1 MKRRHLLAAAVA
13 LPVALVTS
21 SCEQTD
27 TSTTENDGR
36 STDASATTGGGTT
49 TQPLRFS
56 AIPDM
61 NTTEQTAKFL
71 KLADYLAAELG
82 VETEFIPAADY
93 DASVSKFVN
102 GEIHL
107 AWFGGLTGVQARAEV
122 DGARAIAQGAEDPQ
136 YLSYFIA
143 NVDTGLELS
152 DSFPVGIKDLK
163 FTFGSQKSTSGR
175 LMPEFF
181 IRQETGF
188 APGDWF
194 SQPVGYS
201 GAHDKTAKLVEA
213 GTWQAG
219 ALSYTTYDKL
229 VAEGNLDPAICK
241 IVWKTPRYAD
251 YNWTAHPDL
260 EPIFGEGFIGKLQ
273 DTLVGIKDEELLKIL
288 QRSSLIEAKNA
299 DFDGIANV
307 AKELGLLN

>member
-1 MKRRHLLAAAVA
+1 MNKRTFLAVAAA
-13 LPVALVTS
+13 LPFSLFTS
-21 SCEQTD
+21 SCEK
-27 TSTTENDGR
+27 R
-36 STDASATTGGGTT
+36 DASASGSDSGNAPV
-49 TQPLRFS
+49 QPLRFS

-61 NTTEQTAKFL
+61 NTTEQTAKFQ
-71 KLADYLAAELG
+71 KLADYLAKELG
-82 VETEFIPAADY
+82 VKTEFIPAADY

-122 DGARAIAQGAEDPQ
+122 DGAQAIAQGAEDPK

-143 NVDTGLELS
+143 NVDTGLEPS
-152 DSFPVGIKDLK
+152 ESFPEGIKDLK

-175 LMPEFF
+175 LMPEYF
-181 IRQETGF
+181 IRNATGS

-219 ALSYTTYDKL
+219 ALSYTTYDKM
-229 VAEGNLDPAICK
+229 VSEGKLDPEICK
-241 IVWKTPRYAD
+241 IVWKTPHYAD

-260 EPIFGEGFIGKLQ
+260 ETIFGAGFIAKLQ
-273 DTLVGIKDEELLKIL
+273 KTLIGIKDPELLKIL
-288 QRSSLIEAKNA
+288 QRSAIVEAKNA
-299 DFDGIANV
+299 DFQGIVDV
-307 AKELGLLN
+307 AKELSLLN

>member
-1 MKRRHLLAAAVA
+1 MKKRHFLAAALA
-13 LPVALVTS
+13 LPFAIFTS
-21 SCEQTD
+21 SCEKKD
-27 TSTTENDGR
+27 TSAT
-36 STDASATTGGGTT
+36 ASATETDGATTSSEGGPA

-61 NTTEQTAKFL
+61 NTTEQTVKFQ
-71 KLADYLAAELG
+71 KLADYLAETLG
-82 VETEFIPAADY
+82 VKTEFIPASDY

-122 DGARAIAQGAEDPQ
+122 EGALAIAQGAEDPQ

-143 NVDTGLELS
+143 NVDTGLEPS
-152 DSFPVGIKDLK
+152 DDFPVGIKDLK

-181 IRQETGF
+181 IREATGSG
-188 APGDWF
+188 PDDWF

-219 ALSYTTYDKL
+219 VLSYTTYDKM
-229 VAEGNLDPAICK
+229 VEEGNLDPAICK
-241 IVWKTPRYAD
+241 IIWKTPNYAD

-260 EPIFGEGFIGKLQ
+260 EKIFGEGFITKLQ
-273 DTLVGIKDEELLKIL
+273 KALIGIDDPELLKTL
-288 QRSSLIEAKNA
+288 QRSAMIEAKNE
-299 DFDGIANV
+299 DFQGIADV
-307 AKELGLLN
+307 ATALGLLN

>member
-1 MKRRHLLAAAVA
+1 MKKRNFLAAALA
-13 LPVALVTS
+13 LPFALL
-21 SCEQTD
+21 
-27 TSTTENDGR
+27 
-36 STDASATTGGGTT
+36 TTGCENKDTASTGSAVGGIVPSSEASPS
-49 TQPLRFS
+49 QPLRFS

-61 NTTEQTAKFL
+61 NTTEQTAKFK
-71 KLADYLAAELG
+71 KLADYFANELG
-82 VETEFIPAADY
+82 VKTEFIPAADY

-122 DGARAIAQGAEDPQ
+122 DGAQAIAQGAEDPR

-143 NVDTGLELS
+143 NVDTGLEPS
-152 DSFPVGIKDLK
+152 DSFPTAIRDLK

-181 IRQETGF
+181 IRNETGS
-188 APGDWF
+188 APGEWF

-219 ALSYTTYDKL
+219 ALSYTTYDKM
-229 VAEGNLDPAICK
+229 VAENKLDPEICK
-241 IVWKTPRYAD
+241 IVWKTPFYAD

-260 EPIFGEGFIGKLQ
+260 ETIFGAGFIAKLQ
-273 DTLVGIKDEELLKIL
+273 KTLIGIKDPELLKIL
-288 QRSSLIEAKNA
+288 QRSAMVEAKNA
-299 DFDGIANV
+299 DFQGIADV
-307 AKELGLLN
+307 ATELNLLN

>member
-1 MKRRHLLAAAVA
+1 MKKRQFLAAAMA
-13 LPVALVTS
+13 LPFAIFTT
-21 SCEQTD
+21 SCEKK
-27 TSTTENDGR
+27 
-36 STDASATTGGGTT
+36 DASGTETDGATAASAEGAAA
-49 TQPLRFS
+49 QPLRFS

-61 NTTEQTAKFL
+61 NTTEQTVKFK
-71 KLADYLAAELG
+71 KLADYLADTLG
-82 VETEFIPAADY
+82 VKTEFIPAADY

-122 DGARAIAQGAEDPQ
+122 DGAQAIAQGTEDPE
-136 YLSYFIA
+136 YFSYFIA
-143 NVDTGLELS
+143 NVDTGLEPS
-152 DSFPVGIKDLK
+152 DDFPAGIKDLK

-181 IRQETGF
+181 IRKETGSG
-188 APGDWF
+188 PDDWF

-219 ALSYTTYDKL
+219 VLSYTTYDKM

-241 IVWKTPRYAD
+241 IIWKTPNYAD

-260 EPIFGEGFIGKLQ
+260 ETIFGEGFITKLQ
-273 DTLVGIKDEELLKIL
+273 KALIDIDDPELLQTL
-288 QRSSLIEAKNA
+288 QRSGMVEAKNS
-299 DFDGIANV
+299 DFEGIADV
-307 AKELGLLN
+307 ATALGLLN